1 MDCIHENQLI
11 TSQFVAN
18 DFILQSVSNFFSY
31 IVFLTSCNPVQ
42 GEEPYWTLGPSLDL
56 SSNGDS
62 KLD

>member
-31 IVFLTSCNPVQ
+31 IVFLTGCNPVQ
-42 GEEPYWTLGPSLDL
+42 GEEPY
-56 SSNGDS
+56 
-62 KLD
+62 